1 MVSCSYLKMKKIM
14 YIISNLGRNILIK
27 YSHYCSFGK
36 NNSVSCL
43 LLNVISYLYYP
54 ISPWKHKFYW
64 DTECCTEKK
73 MYVFRAG
80 MEGKAG
86 ALHPA
91 HWTSKYTSRYL
102 WELTAAPTTLLRCLR
117 KQALIFPHEDA
128 LHKGDA
134 PIKSLLQITSNI
146 LVKAFIFKPV
156 SHQDVLLM
164 HILKAYSYVCDTG
177 PLNEL

>member
-73 MYVFRAG
+73 MYVFVLEWRVRLGRCILHTGLQNTRAG
-80 MEGKAG
+80 ICES
-86 ALHPA
+86 LQLPQ
-91 HWTSKYTSRYL
+91 
-102 WELTAAPTTLLRCLR
+102 LRCCAVWGN
-117 KQALIFPHEDA
+117 KVWFFPTKTLCTREM
-128 LHKGDA
+128 
-134 PIKSLLQITSNI
+134 LQSR
-146 LVKAFIFKPV
+146 A
-156 SHQDVLLM
+156 
-164 HILKAYSYVCDTG
+164 CCR
-177 PLNEL
+177 